1 MHKIREGRR
10 GEERR
15 GEGRRRRI
23 IIPHLVDTLKD
34 HLGGSRFFLA
44 KKALTKMGKC
54 LLKQSDPLKTLT
66 FRKRKQSLKVLNFDG
81 VIGYYGLYR
90 EFSGILKQADLRS
103 AVVLIVV
110 CWLYILNWRGRWNL

>member
-1 MHKIREGRR
+1 M
-10 GEERR
+10 
-15 GEGRRRRI
+15 
-23 IIPHLVDTLKD
+23 
-34 HLGGSRFFLA
+34 A
-44 KKALTKMGKC
+44 KKALKKMGKC

-81 VIGYYGLYR
+81 VIGYHGLYR